1 MKKKRTSQ
9 SAFFNLRAGICFA
22 LVCAV
27 AISAEANN
35 IIVTNTNDSGP
46 GSLRQALVDANDGD
60 TINFA
65 VTGTIGLTSAEL
77 TINHDVTISGPD
89 PNLLEVTRSS
99 NTRFRIFY
107 IMPGHNVIIRGLT
120 VSNGNFDGGGI
131 FNDHSNATVDN
142 CTVRNNSGDSGG
154 GIFSDGQKGSAA
166 LTISNT
172 TLSSNVS
179 TGGYGGAI
187 FNGGSNGSAVLT
199 ISGSLISFNYAPF
212 FPPNYYGQG
221 GGIYNDGGTVTITD
235 TAINSNLAGYAAGA
249 IWNALG
255 TVTITNSTI
264 NNNTSG
270 DPSFPGPREGGGIEN
285 QGTLTITNSTV
296 SNNRAL
302 GGDIKGPGIG
312 GGIVNGANATITN
325 STVSGNTSSGGGG
338 QPGIGG
344 GIVNDGFGALLI
356 ANSTFSANAA
366 DNGGAVWNNGGLE
379 IGNSVLNAGASG
391 TNIFNS
397 GGTVT
402 SHGYN
407 VCSDDGGGFLN
418 GSGDQINTDPL
429 LGPLQ
434 NNGGPTFT
442 HELLK
447 GSPAIDAGDP
457 NFTPPPYYDQRG
469 PVFFR
474 IRNGRIDVGSFE
486 VQVGTTPSPTPSP
499 TASPTPTPT
508 ATATATAT
516 ATSTATATPTA
527 TATATATPT
536 ATASAT
542 ATATPT
548 GTPRATPTPRLN
560 PTPRSHPS
568 PRPRP

>member
-1 MKKKRTSQ
+1 
-9 SAFFNLRAGICFA
+9 
-22 LVCAV
+22 
-27 AISAEANN
+27 
-35 IIVTNTNDSGP
+35 
-46 GSLRQALVDANDGD
+46 LRQALVDANDGD

-107 IMPGHNVIIRGLT
+107 IMPGHNVTIRGLT
-120 VSNGNFDGGGI
+120 VSNGYFSGGGI
-131 FNDHSNATVDN
+131 FNDHSDTTVDN

-154 GIFSDGQKGSAA
+154 GIFTDGQKGNAT

-172 TLSSNVS
+172 TLSSNLS

-187 FNGGSNGSAVLT
+187 FNGGSNGTAVVT
-199 ISGSLISFNYAPF
+199 ISDCLIDSNYAPF
-212 FPPNYYGQG
+212 FPPNSYGQG
-221 GGIYNDGGTVTITD
+221 GGIYNDRGTVTITES
-235 TAINSNLAGYAAGA
+235 AISRNIAGYAAGA

-255 TVTITNSTI
+255 TLMIANSTI
-264 NNNTSG
+264 NNNTAG
-270 DPSFPGPREGGGIEN
+270 DPSFFSEREAGGIEN

-325 STVSGNTSSGGGG
+325 STISGNTATGGGS

-344 GIVNDGFGALLI
+344 GIVNDVFGALLI
-356 ANSTFSANAA
+356 ANSTLSANSA
-366 DNGGAVWNNGGLE
+366 DNGGAIWNNGGFE

-407 VCSDDGGGFLN
+407 VCSDDGGFLN
-418 GSGDQINTDPL
+418 GPGDQINTNPL
-429 LGPLQ
+429 LGSLQ
-434 NNGGPTFT
+434 DNGGPTFT

-457 NFTPPPYYDQRG
+457 KFSPPPNYDQRG
-469 PVFFR
+469 PGFWRV
-474 IRNGRIDVGSFE
+474 RNDRIDVGSFE
-486 VQVGTTPSPTPSP
+486 VQAGSGATPTPTS
-499 TASPTPTPT
+499 TATPTPTP
-508 ATATATAT
+508 
-516 ATSTATATPTA
+516 
-527 TATATATPT
+527 
-536 ATASAT
+536 TASAT

-548 GTPRATPTPRLN
+548 ASLSPTPTATSTARPSPTPRPAL
-560 PTPRSHPS
+560 T
-568 PRPRP
+568 PRPRPTPPPRQ